1 MNLLKIQFDESKELI
16 NEPILDKLNK
26 AAFNSVSNVKKD
38 EHNRTKDSDLWKEYG
53 EDLIKNLP
61 PKIEVK
67 YDNF

>member
-38 EHNRTKDSDLWKEYG
+38 EHNRTKDSDLWKE
-53 EDLIKNLP
+53 
-61 PKIEVK
+61 
-67 YDNF
+67 